1 MTVFRYSKAPG
12 IISPATRARRS
23 FLKKSAAV
31 AVLGAGAGSMQGK
44 LGLMGSALAAQGDY
58 ADLDDYKALVCV
70 FLYGGSDSFNMYLPE
85 DTGLY
90 NSYTQS
96 RGALAIDRDAVLF
109 GDGSATDAV
118 GFHPKLAGLRALYD
132 AGDLAIVQN
141 VGNLS
146 EPLTRQQYLAGDRQI
161 PADLFA
167 HNHQQE
173 QWQKGWSSVSASIV
187 SAGWGGRI
195 ADLLDEA
202 NQGAT
207 LPPTFSLGGANF
219 WQPGIGTTPI
229 AMNANNGLSLLSYLD
244 SKAGSGNVA
253 RESALEQILAL
264 QTDHRLQQHIN
275 TVFSRAKS
283 GSRAIRDVLAKSRV
297 FDTEID
303 TSSRLAQQL
312 AMVARMIEGRDE
324 LKMKRQLFF
333 VGMGGWDTHDNQQVR
348 LELLLDE
355 LNRSLVDFQSL
366 LGELGVTDSVTTFT
380 ASDFG
385 RTLTTNGDGSD
396 HGWGGHQVVM
406 GGAVDGGRL
415 IGTAPDYVTGGD
427 FDTGDKG
434 RVIPSLSVNQYG
446 AAMAGWMGL
455 SPADQELVFP
465 DLANFGS
472 DWSLPVFV

>member
-1 MTVFRYSKAPG
+1 MTVSRFTKAPG

-31 AVLGAGAGSMQGK
+31 AVLGSGACAMQGK

-58 ADLDDYKALVCV
+58 ADLNDYRALVCV
-70 FLYGGSDSFNMYLPE
+70 FLYGGSDSFNMYLPD
-85 DTGLY
+85 DTGLFD
-90 NSYTQS
+90 SYTQS
-96 RGALAIDRDAVLF
+96 RGALAIERDAVLF
-109 GDGSATDAV
+109 GDGSAQDAV
-118 GFHPKLAGLRALYD
+118 GFHPSLAGLRTLYD
-132 AGDLAIVQN
+132 GGDLAILQN
-141 VGNLS
+141 VGNLA
-146 EPLTRQQYLAGDRQI
+146 EPLTAQQYRNGEKMV

-173 QWQKGWSSVSASIV
+173 QWQKGWSSVSASLV

-207 LPPTFSLGGANF
+207 LPPTFSLGGSNF

-244 SKAGSGNVA
+244 SQASTQNIG
-253 RESALEQILAL
+253 REEALEQILAL
-264 QTDHRLQQHIN
+264 PTSHPLQQHIN
-275 TVFSRAKS
+275 TVFSRAKT
-283 GSRAIRDVLAKSRV
+283 GSRAIREVLQNSRE
-297 FDTEID
+297 FTTQID
-303 TSSRLAQQL
+303 SGSRLAQQL
-312 AMVARMIEGRDE
+312 NMVARMIEGRE
-324 LKMKRQLFF
+324 ALNMKRQLFF

-348 LELLLDE
+348 LELLMSE
-355 LNRSLVDFQSL
+355 LNRSLVDFQAQ
-366 LGELGVTDSVTTFT
+366 LGELGVTDQVTTFT

-396 HGWGGHQVVM
+396 HGWGGHQIII
-406 GGAVDGGRL
+406 GGAVNGGRT
-415 IGTAPDYVTGGD
+415 IGDAPDYITGGD

-446 AAMAGWMGL
+446 ASLAGWMGL
-455 SPADQELVFP
+455 SVADQAMVFP
-465 DLANFGS
+465 DLENFGP
-472 DWSLPVFV
+472 DWSLPVFS